1 MASIMISIVISLM
14 IGGVLY
20 LFISNLLLDNVVKMI
35 IILLVMFTSYALIG
49 ETFQSKYTD

>member
-1 MASIMISIVISLM
+1 MIPIIISLM

>member
-1 MASIMISIVISLM
+1 MATIMIPIIISLM

-20 LFISNLLLDNVVKMI
+20 LFISNLLLDNVMKMI
-35 IILLVMFTSYALIG
+35 IILLVMFTSYTLIG